1 MVELFRPKNCLVVV
15 LGEIYG
21 SELVIVRFSPVV
33 ACWPAQKQTHRQRNV
48 SGGFVVNN
56 EWENGL
62 LGSRTVTRGGAA
74 PTRKMFAPWKNVLLD
89 LV

>member
-56 EWENGL
+56 EWENGFT
-62 LGSRTVTRGGAA
+62 GKQDRNQGGRSAH
-74 PTRKMFAPWKNVLLD
+74 
-89 LV
+89 

>member
-48 SGGFVVNN
+48 SGG
-56 EWENGL
+56 GCL
-62 LGSRTVTRGGAA
+62 LACTEADPSPEERLWGIRS
-74 PTRKMFAPWKNVLLD
+74 KQ
-89 LV
+89 